1 MKIAIV
7 GAHQVGKT
15 TLAEELMNHLPDYT
29 MVREPYYALED
40 SGYEFSD
47 QPSVEDFVIQVE
59 YSLRRISNDED
70 NVIFDRFSIDLLA
83 YLHALDPERDI
94 QQLFE
99 KIQES
104 IRDIDL
110 LVFVP
115 VETPDLIPQHLVQF
129 PKLRNEVDSLLHEW
143 IPNLGIETMEV
154 KGTISKRSDL
164 VLARLAED

>member
-15 TLAEELMNHLPDYT
+15 TLAEELMNHLPGYT

-70 NVIFDRFSIDLLA
+70 NVIFDRCSIDLLA

-115 VETPDLIPQHLVQF
+115 IETPDLIPQHLVQF

-154 KGTISKRSDL
+154 KGTLPKRSEL